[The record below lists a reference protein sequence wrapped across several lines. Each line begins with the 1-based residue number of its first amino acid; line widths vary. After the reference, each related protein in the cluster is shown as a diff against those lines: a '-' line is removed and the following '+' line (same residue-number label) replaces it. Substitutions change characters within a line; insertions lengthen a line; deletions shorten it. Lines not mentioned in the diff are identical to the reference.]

1 VGAREALDRSAG
13 TKETLGRNAGMEGAM
28 NMSGG
33 RQRERAAPGTRQ
45 GMSGAVETDT
55 QKAAGFDGPHA
66 TMDLLGMVLVD
77 AKPDLEDCRKL
88 SSQRGVAVLAVVHD
102 SEAFR
107 GGVQRGDFIVEV
119 NSARIRTLQ
128 DLKKELIHHD
138 LHEPMCVFLLS
149 CGGWRFTS
157 LSFVK
162 GF

>member
-1 VGAREALDRSAG
+1 
-13 TKETLGRNAGMEGAM
+13 MEL
-28 NMSGG
+28 
-33 RQRERAAPGTRQ
+33 AAPGTR
-45 GMSGAVETDT
+45 MWMIGAVGTDA
-55 QKAAGFDGPHA
+55 QKAVGFDGPHA
-66 TMDLLGMVLVD
+66 TMDLLGMVLAD
-77 AKPDLEDCRKL
+77 AKPDPEECRKL

-107 GGVQRGDFIVEV
+107 GGVERGDFVVEV
-119 NSARIRTLQ
+119 NSTRIRTLH

-149 CGGWRFTS
+149 RGGWRFTT

>member
-1 VGAREALDRSAG
+1 
-13 TKETLGRNAGMEGAM
+13 MELAM
-28 NMSGG
+28 L
-33 RQRERAAPGTRQ
+33 GTRL
-45 GMSGAVETDT
+45 GMSGDAGTDT
-55 QKAAGFDGPHA
+55 QKTAGFDGLHA

-88 SSQRGVAVLAVVHD
+88 SSQRGVAVLAVEHN

-119 NSARIRTLQ
+119 NSARIRTLH
-128 DLKKELIHHD
+128 DLKKELIHQD

-149 CGGWRFTS
+149 RGGWRFTS

>member
-1 VGAREALDRSAG
+1 MPGRILRTAGNCPRSAG
-13 TKETLGRNAGMEGAM
+13 LR
-28 NMSGG
+28 
-33 RQRERAAPGTRQ
+33 R
-45 GMSGAVETDT
+45 
-55 QKAAGFDGPHA
+55 
-66 TMDLLGMVLVD
+66 
-77 AKPDLEDCRKL
+77 
-88 SSQRGVAVLAVVHD
+88 D

-119 NSARIRTLQ
+119 NNARIRTLQ

-138 LHEPMCVFLLS
+138 LREPMCVFLLS